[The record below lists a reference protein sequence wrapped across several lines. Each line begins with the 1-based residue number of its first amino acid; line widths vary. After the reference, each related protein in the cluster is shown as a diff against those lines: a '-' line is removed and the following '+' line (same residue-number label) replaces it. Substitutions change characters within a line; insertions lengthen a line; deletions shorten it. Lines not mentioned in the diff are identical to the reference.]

1 MFRVNVVALGIGA
14 WIDITFFDTF
24 CFELGYTDS
33 QCGFGCHY
41 LTPRIVVIVSDVL
54 LVFTLITHWLAGYV
68 TDAVFYSGKL
78 MSMFGVML
86 VTANNC
92 IRILT
97 LVVVGLDG
105 CLQSIAAGCCIDI
118 DMLSLGYY
126 CIKFLFVVTFSFAD
140 CSLLNSVFLWNSYFV
155 SVCYLAGLLCY
166 FAEPDVHEYCLYKVV
181 CVVSSSANCYFKRMK
196 ATDLRFT
203 WGDWIVVFLER
214 EIIRVESCIVC
225 GLLCFHF
232 ISRYRPFSAVLLDVY
247 YRYIVLCV
255 LVIWQ
260 WFVIEFT
267 VFCNLCVL
275 YFLMRINLLEFDL
288 VNVINVFYVF
298 GAVDDMIARMLW
310 IVMCCIVVLGSS
322 NNLFKAIV
330 YLPKLQLVCFSF
342 DCSCQFCGCLFV
354 AVHFYYLLN
363 ESAVSLCDACG
374 VFSVCCYFD
383 GNCFFQIVDIGY
395 FSVLKLPVDVSLMV
409 DDVTGCLGT
418 MYMCLIVYDL
428 VVYNYYVIVVGI
440 TLVFGV
446 LEVRLLVYTFNL
458 CWDERF
464 VVMLSL
470 RVPWFVVDG
479 LRVALMRLMNV
490 LAYKGKRY
498 LLAVEINDNMW
509 LLWRLKAFWM
519 LIIYDLL
526 IFNCC
531 VDLFLTTIWL
541 LMMRMMYLHILLVKI
556 TSYAGRLLTEV
567 DSCYCISLTPDE
579 LDTSMFLHCVC
590 CGFIFGWCYCVVMS
604 ICLLMIFGRYL
615 PTLLPISQTGSFCRI
630 FFRHFLVGLMFNFD
644 IRVFVFDYVSLNGF
658 LIIGQFISCNS
669 LIVAFG
675 FVLLLYL
682 RIDKWYISFYFL
694 ICFRGFT
701 CLFVVCLHV
710 GVIKCCCDFL
720 LGCVAR
726 LWFDG
731 LRLSDFVLAIV
742 LCTNCCVPRLKLC
755 MLPIGLIPCMGV
767 RPIVLCGC
775 EVFFVMGIDSG
786 SFVDR
791 FVVYICV
798 VLVIVW
804 FAIDADLVTH
814 VGLWLYLTAGLLV
827 TGFVYV
833 WIFKSTSVS
842 FKIVTCDLGWF
853 VSEFSFTIAGCHFD
867 SWWLDVVCAWV
878 FMFYLPRVMILS
890 IYVFWNVAYLRWA
903 AIYV

>member
-1 MFRVNVVALGIGA
+1 M
-14 WIDITFFDTF
+14 
-24 CFELGYTDS
+24 LGY
-33 QCGFGCHY
+33 
-41 LTPRIVVIVSDVL
+41 
-54 LVFTLITHWLAGYV
+54 
-68 TDAVFYSGKL
+68 
-78 MSMFGVML
+78 
-86 VTANNC
+86 
-92 IRILT
+92 
-97 LVVVGLDG
+97 
-105 CLQSIAAGCCIDI
+105 
-118 DMLSLGYY
+118 
-126 CIKFLFVVTFSFAD
+126 
-140 CSLLNSVFLWNSYFV
+140 
-155 SVCYLAGLLCY
+155 
-166 FAEPDVHEYCLYKVV
+166 
-181 CVVSSSANCYFKRMK
+181 
-196 ATDLRFT
+196 
-203 WGDWIVVFLER
+203 
-214 EIIRVESCIVC
+214 
-225 GLLCFHF
+225 
-232 ISRYRPFSAVLLDVY
+232 
-247 YRYIVLCV
+247 
-255 LVIWQ
+255 
-260 WFVIEFT
+260 
-267 VFCNLCVL
+267 
-275 YFLMRINLLEFDL
+275 
-288 VNVINVFYVF
+288 NVYVF
-298 GAVDDMIARMLW
+298 EYGWL
-310 IVMCCIVVLGSS
+310 CI
-322 NNLFKAIV
+322 I
-330 YLPKLQLVCFSF
+330 
-342 DCSCQFCGCLFV
+342 
-354 AVHFYYLLN
+354 
-363 ESAVSLCDACG
+363 
-374 VFSVCCYFD
+374 
-383 GNCFFQIVDIGY
+383 
-395 FSVLKLPVDVSLMV
+395 
-409 DDVTGCLGT
+409 
-418 MYMCLIVYDL
+418 
-428 VVYNYYVIVVGI
+428 I
-440 TLVFGV
+440 T
-446 LEVRLLVYTFNL
+446 LLVYTFNL

-526 IFNCC
+526 ICEVIC
-531 VDLFLTTIWL
+531 V
-541 LMMRMMYLHILLVKI
+541 Y
-556 TSYAGRLLTEV
+556 RLLTEV
-567 DSCYCISLTPDE
+567 DSCYCIVRIRYFDVFTLCV
-579 LDTSMFLHCVC
+579 LWVYFLV
-590 CGFIFGWCYCVVMS
+590 GFVDAYAVTVRA
-604 ICLLMIFGRYL
+604 LVIFGRYL

-731 LRLSDFVLAIV
+731 LRLSDFVFVRTVAFRVFSYMITLISSNMFDACLFSAWV
-742 LCTNCCVPRLKLC
+742 LGLLC
-755 MLPIGLIPCMGV
+755 FAV
-767 RPIVLCGC
+767 
-775 EVFFVMGIDSG
+775 VFFVMGIDSG